1 MEKYIVTGATGH
13 IGNVVVK
20 KLCEQN
26 LKVDIL
32 VLPNENIEALQGLN
46 VNVLYGDVTD
56 RSFIFNII
64 EPDSIVIHLAG
75 IIDIGLTPPETVYKV
90 NVEGTK
96 NIVDACI
103 QNKAKKLIYLSTV
116 HIIDPKENG
125 DILIEPTKFDK
136 DKVVGTYAKTKLI
149 ATKYIFDACKE
160 KGLNA
165 TILYPSGVIGPYDYK
180 ISELGQVILDY
191 MNHKLIAYVSGGYN
205 FVDVRDIA
213 DATISAI
220 KNGKAG
226 EGYILSGQY
235 MSLKEM
241 LITINKK
248 LNRRKLPPLLALWFV
263 KMCVPFSNLY
273 YKARHKKPVFSK
285 YSLYT
290 LHSNSNF
297 DNNKAKLELNFKPRD
312 ARESICDAVDW
323 FIKNKPNLVN
333 FKKLKNA

>member
-1 MEKYIVTGATGH
+1 MGKYIVTGATGH
-13 IGNVVVK
+13 IGNVIVK
-20 KLCEQN
+20 KLCEKN
-26 LKVDIL
+26 LPTSVL
-32 VLPNENIEALQGLN
+32 VLPNENLEAIQGLN
-46 VNVLYGDVTD
+46 VEILVGDVTD
-56 RSFIFNII
+56 RDFIFKII
-64 EPDSIVIHLAG
+64 DSDSIVIHLAG

-96 NIVDACI
+96 NIVDACVE
-103 QNKAKKLIYLSTV
+103 NKAKKLIYLSTV

-136 DKVVGTYAKTKLI
+136 DKVVGTYAKTKLV

-160 KGLNA
+160 KNLNA

-191 MNHKLIAYVSGGYN
+191 MNHKLIAYVKGGYN

-220 KNGKAG
+220 NNGKAG

-248 LNRRKLPPLLALWFV
+248 LNRRKLPPILALWFV
-263 KMCVPFSNLY
+263 KMFVPLSNLY
-273 YKARHKKPVFSK
+273 YKSRHKKPVFSK

-290 LHSNSNF
+290 LSSNSNF
-297 DNNKAKLELNFKPRD
+297 DNTKAKNELHFTPRD

-333 FKKLKNA
+333 FSKLKNA